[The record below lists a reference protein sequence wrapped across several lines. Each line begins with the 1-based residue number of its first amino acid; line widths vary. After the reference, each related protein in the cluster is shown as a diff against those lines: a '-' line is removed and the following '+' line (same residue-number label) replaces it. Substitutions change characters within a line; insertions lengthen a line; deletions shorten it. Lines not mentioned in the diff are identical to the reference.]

1 MSDPEE
7 HSFARLK
14 RYTTLRTGGRPLM
27 YARPRGYEG
36 LAAILQCCR
45 ERHLPVKVMGGG
57 SNLLADDGDLPFAV
71 IHIRSPGFNWIR
83 RVAPATVRVG
93 AGTVLPRLLAYCRD
107 AGLGGLEFLA
117 GVPGTV
123 GGALAGNAGAWGA
136 AIAERFARAWVLDET
151 GGRVEVAAHAMAFRY
166 RSCDLGRRII
176 TEAELE
182 LAPSGPELIS
192 QRMACF
198 TARKAQVHPMASASA
213 GCVFKNPPEAPAG
226 KLLDLCGMKGMR
238 IGGAEV
244 SRLHANFICNVAGAT
259 SRDILELIAEM
270 HNAVRREYGIDLELE
285 VRHWSSAQ
293 EAA

>member
-1 MSDPEE
+1 MNDLER
-7 HSFARLK
+7 HSIVRLK
-14 RYTTLRTGGRPLM
+14 QYTTLRVGGRPLL
-27 YARPRGYEG
+27 YARPRGYSE
-36 LAAILQCCR
+36 LTAVLRCCR
-45 ERHLPVKVMGGG
+45 ERHLPVRIMGGG

-71 IHIRSPGFNWIR
+71 IHIRSPGFCWIR
-83 RVAPATVRVG
+83 PVAPATVRVG
-93 AGTVLPRLLAYCRD
+93 AGTVLPRLLAYCRE
-107 AGLGGLEFLA
+107 AGLSGLEFLA

-136 AIAERFARAWVLDET
+136 AIGERFARAWALDET
-151 GGRVEVAAHAMAFRY
+151 GNKVEVAADGMAFRY

-176 TEAELE
+176 AEAELE
-182 LAPSGPELIS
+182 LAPCDPELIS

-198 TARKAQVHPMASASA
+198 AARKAQVHPTASASA

-226 KLLDLCGMKGMR
+226 KLLDLCGMKGRR

-259 SRDILELIAEM
+259 SQDVLELIAEM
-270 HNAVRREYGIDLELE
+270 RDAVRRNYGMELELE
-285 VRHWSSAQ
+285 VRHWSSTQ